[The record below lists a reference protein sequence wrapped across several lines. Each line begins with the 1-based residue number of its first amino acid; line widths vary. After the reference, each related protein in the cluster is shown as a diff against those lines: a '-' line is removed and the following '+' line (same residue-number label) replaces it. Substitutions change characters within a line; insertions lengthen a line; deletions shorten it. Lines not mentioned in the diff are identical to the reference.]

1 MDFLKYIQFD
11 TDTIGHIRGLKLSIP
26 KLLHHLATS
35 AEKKSQTVLFYLFST
50 HLNVHFKHVF
60 PIYKGMLPPML
71 SGVNTPTMMSL
82 VNA

>member
-35 AEKKSQTVLFYLFST
+35 AEKNHKLYYFTFLVL
-50 HLNVHFKHVF
+50 
-60 PIYKGMLPPML
+60 I
-71 SGVNTPTMMSL
+71 
-82 VNA
+82 